1 MIKSL
6 PAMRGDLVEFNPCV
20 RKIFCE
26 TKKGTTVPDKTR
38 YMLKPL
44 KEI

>member
-6 PAMRGDLVEFNPCV
+6 PAMRGDLVEFNPCI

-26 TKKGTTVPDKTR
+26 TKKGTVSDKTR
-38 YMLKPL
+38 YMFKPL

>member
-1 MIKSL
+1 MIKNL
-6 PAMRGDLVEFNPCV
+6 PSMRGDLVEFDPWV

-26 TKKGTTVPDKTR
+26 TKKGTTVPYKRR
-38 YMLKPL
+38 YVFKPL

>member
-1 MIKSL
+1 MIKNL
-6 PAMRGDLVEFNPCV
+6 PTMRGDLVEFDPCI

-26 TKKGTTVPDKTR
+26 TKKGTTVSDKTR
-38 YMLKPL
+38 YMFKPL